1 MRYTLLA
8 SFLACLF
15 ISGCDSSQK
24 EKPSSKT
31 HQERPLTVV
40 EVKTVKP
47 ENHSIINQL
56 NGRTVATFEA
66 QVRPQITGIIEKRL
80 FDEGQIVEK
89 GQVLYQIDSSSYK
102 AVYQQALADVK
113 IQTAQLKSAKS
124 KASRYQSLASTG
136 YISKQDTDDVNSSY
150 QQLLASVESAKASLE
165 SARINLDRTSI
176 KAPISGRISISN
188 VTPGSLVTENQSD
201 ALTTIRE
208 LDNIY
213 VNLTQSGSELI
224 KLRQYAASKQLN
236 NINNVSLIFDDGTT
250 YSEKG
255 TLLLSEVNVDEST
268 GSVTLRAIFPNKNH
282 ILLPGMFVRAKVEQG
297 IINNAFLVPEQGVS
311 HDESG
316 SPYVM
321 LIEKGK
327 VSKRVIET
335 SSLDNHQ
342 YIVTKGL
349 KEGDQVILVNS
360 NKVRMGDNVK
370 VQEYNP
376 KSEGGIN

>member
-24 EKPSSKT
+24 EEPSSKIP
-31 HQERPLTVV
+31 QERPLTVV

-113 IQTAQLKSAKS
+113 MQTAQLKSAKS
-124 KASRYQSLASTG
+124 KDSRYQSLASTG

-224 KLRQYAASKQLN
+224 KLRQYAASKKLN

>member
-24 EKPSSKT
+24 EESSSKT

-113 IQTAQLKSAKS
+113 MQTAQLKSAKS

-297 IINNAFLVPEQGVS
+297 IINNAFLIPEQGVS